1 MPRVAI
7 IGTGLIG
14 SSIGLRLRES
24 DIDDLTLVGY
34 DKERGVSRQAKRIGA
49 IHEEARDEASAVRG
63 CSLVILSTPV
73 LALRTAM
80 EAIGPALERDVVVT
94 DTGSTKTEVMGWAET
109 SLPRQAFVGGHP
121 MAGKTDAGPKFA
133 EASLFEG
140 AHWAIVP
147 SGGATE
153 GAVRAVQSLV
163 ETLGAKTMFMDAG
176 EHDAYVAAISHLPMM
191 AATALFTL
199 AHGSDAW
206 PELSRLAAG
215 GFKDASRLA
224 GTERDVAFDIAVTN
238 RTQIV
243 HWIARYREALLDL
256 QERLAD
262 EDGEEELFRYLA
274 QASWDHANFVEA
286 GPTERATDDGSDLP
300 RMDFA
305 SFLMGEAMASR
316 MRDITRRSE
325 ERLVEAERKQRLTR
339 G

>member
-14 SSIGLRLRES
+14 SSIGLRLRAS

-34 DKERGVSRQAKRIGA
+34 DRERGVARQAKKLGA
-49 IHEEARDEASAVRG
+49 IDDEARDEVSAVRG

-80 EAIGPALERDVVVT
+80 EAIGPALEPDVVVT
-94 DTGSTKTEVMGWAET
+94 DTGSTKAEVMGWAQT
-109 SLPRQAFVGGHP
+109 TLPRQVFVGGHP
-121 MAGKTDAGPKFA
+121 MAGKTDAGPQFA
-133 EASLFEG
+133 EASLFED
-140 AHWAIVP
+140 ARWAIVP
-147 SGGATE
+147 SAGATD

-163 ETLGAKTMFMDAG
+163 ETVGAKEMFMDAD
-176 EHDAYVAAISHLPMM
+176 EHDAYVAAVSHLPMM

-199 AHGSDAW
+199 ARASDAW

-215 GFKDASRLA
+215 GFTDSSRLA
-224 GTERDVAFDIAVTN
+224 GTERDIAFDIAVTN
-238 RTQIV
+238 RAQIV

-262 EDGEEELFRYLA
+262 EEGEEELFRYLA
-274 QASWDHANFVEA
+274 QASWDHANFVET
-286 GPTERATDDGSDLP
+286 GPAERESEGGSDLP

-316 MRDITRRSE
+316 MRDIGRRTE
-325 ERLVEAERKQRLTR
+325 ERLADAERQRRLTR
-339 G
+339 D